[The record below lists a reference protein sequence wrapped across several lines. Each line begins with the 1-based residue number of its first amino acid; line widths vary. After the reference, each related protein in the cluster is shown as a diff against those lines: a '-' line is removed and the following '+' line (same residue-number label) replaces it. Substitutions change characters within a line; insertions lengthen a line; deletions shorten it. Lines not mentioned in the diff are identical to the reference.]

1 MAMLKLLD
9 GKQAL
14 ITGAARGIG
23 RAIAETFAQHG
34 AKVVLVDELESVHE
48 VALLI
53 RDKGEMAASFQ
64 CDITDDGKVRDLLK
78 IVRDQGPLNV
88 LVNNAGVLQQGLL
101 GMSSME
107 VTRRMMEVNVEAIIN
122 LSQYAIRMA
131 RAGSS
136 LSIINLAS
144 IAGTLG
150 MEGTAAYSAS
160 KGAVVAFTRAAAKE
174 LARKGIRMN
183 ALAPGFIDT
192 AMTQAV
198 DPKLHAEL
206 LASVRL
212 GRIGQPQDVAN
223 CALFLASDLS
233 AYVTGQIIGVDG
245 GMAV

>member
-1 MAMLKLLD
+1 MLKLLD

-14 ITGAARGIG
+14 VTGAARGIG
-23 RAIAETFAQHG
+23 RSIAETFAQHG
-34 AKVVLVDELESVHE
+34 ARVVLVDELESVHE

-53 RDKGEMAASFQ
+53 RDQGGVAAASQ
-64 CDITDDGKVRDLLK
+64 CDITDDSKLRDLLK
-78 IVRDQGPLNV
+78 TIRDQGPLSV

-107 VTRRMMEVNVEAIIN
+107 VTRRMMEVNVESVIN
-122 LSQYAIRMA
+122 LSQYVIRMA
-131 RAGSS
+131 RAGSP

-150 MEGTAAYSAS
+150 MEGTSAYSAS
-160 KGAVVAFTRAAAKE
+160 KGAVVAFTKAASKE

-198 DPKLHAEL
+198 EPVLHADL

-212 GRIGQPQDVAN
+212 GRIGLPQDVAN